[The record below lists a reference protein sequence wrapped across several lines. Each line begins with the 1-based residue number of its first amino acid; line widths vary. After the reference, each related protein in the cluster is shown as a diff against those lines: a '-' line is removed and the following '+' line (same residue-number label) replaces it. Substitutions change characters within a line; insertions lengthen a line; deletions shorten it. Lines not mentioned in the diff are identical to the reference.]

1 MKILFSKQGSHALT
15 QFEVLV
21 CVIIVIT
28 LFLLMMVLPYF
39 LAIHAESRRR
49 AQSINCVNN
58 LKQLSV
64 ASRIW
69 ETDTANEFISTST
82 SSVAGLTP
90 GQNAWVNFISVS
102 NLPASSKFLH
112 CPADTETQAISTPD
126 IKISYFL
133 NLDKRKAW
141 PQKVLF
147 GDGNLTAGNKVVGL
161 TRPVDSMGVPGD
173 ADIPLKS
180 GVWEFSTN
188 MPLSWTVDR
197 HGYFFG
203 NVAFGDGH
211 VAQTFGY
218 SFDQALQ
225 QAGLVTNRLAIP

>member
-1 MKILFSKQGSHALT
+1 MKVLFSKQRCHALT
-15 QFEVLV
+15 QFEVVV
-21 CVIIVIT
+21 CVIITIFLIT
-28 LFLLMMVLPYF
+28 MLLRFLWEV
-39 LAIHAESRRR
+39 HADSRQR
-49 AQSINCVNN
+49 AQGITCVNN
-58 LKQLSV
+58 LKQLNV

-90 GQNAWVNFISVS
+90 GQNAWVNFIGIS

-112 CPADTETQAISTPD
+112 CPADTETQAISTLD
-126 IKISYFL
+126 IKFSYFL
-133 NLDKRKAW
+133 NLDKRKTW

-147 GDGNLTAGNKVVGL
+147 GDGNLTAGERVFGL
-161 TRPVDSMGVPGD
+161 TRPVDSMGIPGD

-188 MPLSWTVDR
+188 MPLAWTVDR

-211 VAQTFGY
+211 VAKTYGY
-218 SFDQALQ
+218 GLDQALQ
-225 QAGLVTNRLAIP
+225 QSGLTTNRLAIP